1 VRCRRPSRQAR
12 PWQRTPREPVA
23 TPGTARA
30 TAAMG
35 PRRTA
40 RTYARR
46 RSPAHGTPGPRPP
59 WLPGTTPDN
68 TVGATRGVNPQC
80 PAGKQFQGTA
90 FPETDPDRWTVGL
103 LATGIVRAAPTSLS
117 HPVNFWVR
125 RDPPEASTS
134 VNTGQP
140 GGSFQSGHSLSA
152 LSTSCNRFASSL
164 SAFRIS

>member
-1 VRCRRPSRQAR
+1 MRCRRPSRQAR

-46 RSPAHGTPGPRPP
+46 RSPAHGTPGPQPP

-90 FPETDPDRWTVGL
+90 FPETDPE
-103 LATGIVRAAPTSLS
+103 
-117 HPVNFWVR
+117 R
-125 RDPPEASTS
+125 RRVDWA
-134 VNTGQP
+134 
-140 GGSFQSGHSLSA
+140 SGHRTRNCSLGLTQASA
-152 LSTSCNRFASSL
+152 ETD
-164 SAFRIS
+164 SAGISRAWCDRVAGDQPRWQPRRSRRHRVRKYLRMGPTTLVAKH